1 MLYLMEHLLDEHC
14 TSIANLKWSVSN
26 TTMTKNF
33 LIAGSIVDT
42 DAERET
48 YEDVT
53 PAQVNAF
60 LNKLGP
66 DDDVQLDITSYGGS
80 VSAGIAICNLL
91 KQASANGHK
100 TIAHVI
106 GIAAS
111 MASAIA
117 CACDELK
124 IDANSFLM
132 LHLPWTMTMGN
143 AIDLRKEAEVLDKYK
158 DALIAIYRK
167 KFDMWDDGIEK
178 MLAEETW
185 ILGDSASLF
194 GLKAEVIPTAQP
206 VRIAASLKMPKFKHL
221 PKALKEIIMEKEEE
235 EIKKVDDE
243 VKNEEVVEEKV
254 EETKAE
260 EPVVEETQAEVVEET
275 KAEELVVEETKA
287 EEPKEEMVAKA
298 EVDKRVSGMQ
308 SAMAKQMDAMKKDY
322 EAKIADFEVQIK
334 AKDEELTKTMA
345 LVTSLTDDLK
355 NTSDELS
362 KMTSA
367 FKEKADAL
375 DALNAS
381 VNTPSQVDMK
391 PWAKLHGEELLKW
404 CRENQAYKH

>member
-1 MLYLMEHLLDEHC
+1 MLHQMEQLLDEHG
-14 TSIANLKWSVSN
+14 TSRANLKWSVSN
-26 TTMTKNF
+26 TTMTKKF

-66 DDDVQLDITSYGGS
+66 NDDVQLDITSYGGS

-100 TIAHVI
+100 TTAHVI

-117 CACDELK
+117 CACDQLK

-143 AIDLRKEAEVLDKYK
+143 AIDLRKEAEVLDQYR
-158 DALIAIYRK
+158 DALIAIYRT

-178 MLAEETW
+178 MLAAETW

-194 GLKAEVIPTAQP
+194 CLKAEVIPTAEP
-206 VRIAASLKMPKFKHL
+206 FRIAASLKMPKFKHI
-221 PKALKEIIMEKEEE
+221 PKALKEIIMEKEE

-254 EETKAE
+254 EETQAE
-260 EPVVEETQAEVVEET
+260 EPVVEETQ
-275 KAEELVVEETKA
+275 A

-298 EVDKRVSGMQ
+298 EADKRVSGMQ

-375 DALNAS
+375 DALNGQ
-381 VNTPSQVDMK
+381 VNTPKETTDWKS
-391 PWAKLHGEELLKW
+391 LKG
-404 CRENQAYKH
+404 QAFFDWYKKTH

>member
-1 MLYLMEHLLDEHC
+1 MLHQMEQLLDEHG
-14 TSIANLKWSVSN
+14 TSRANLKWSVSN
-26 TTMTKNF
+26 TTMTKKF

-66 DDDVQLDITSYGGS
+66 NDDVQLDITSYGGS

-143 AIDLRKEAEVLDKYK
+143 AIDLRKEAEVLDQYR
-158 DALIAIYRK
+158 DALIAIYRT

-178 MLAEETW
+178 MLAAETW
-185 ILGDSASLF
+185 IRGDSASLF
-194 GLKAEVIPTAQP
+194 GLKAEVIPTAEP
-206 VRIAASLKMPKFKHL
+206 FRIAASLKMPKFKNL
-221 PKALKEIIMEKEEE
+221 PKAFKEIIMEKEEE
-235 EIKKVDDE
+235 MKKVDDE
-243 VKNEEVVEEKV
+243 VKNEVVVEEK
-254 EETKAE
+254 
-260 EPVVEETQAEVVEET
+260 VEETQAEVVEE
-275 KAEELVVEETKA
+275 AKA

-298 EVDKRVSGMQ
+298 EVDKRVSGLQ

-375 DALNAS
+375 DALNGQ
-381 VNTPSQVDMK
+381 VNTPKETTDWKS
-391 PWAKLHGEELLKW
+391 LKG
-404 CRENQAYKH
+404 QAFFDWYKKTH

>member
-1 MLYLMEHLLDEHC
+1 MLHQMEQLLDEHS
-14 TSIANLKWSVSN
+14 TSREKVKWSVSN
-26 TTMTKNF
+26 ITMTKKF

-66 DDDVQLDITSYGGS
+66 NDDVQLDITSYGGS

-143 AIDLRKEAEVLDKYK
+143 AIDLRKEAEVLDQYR
-158 DALIAIYRK
+158 DALIAIYRT
-167 KFDMWDDGIEK
+167 KFDMLDDSIEK
-178 MLAEETW
+178 MLAAETW
-185 ILGDSASLF
+185 IIGDSASFF
-194 GLKAEVIPTAQP
+194 GLKAEVIPTAEP
-206 VRIAASLKMPKFKHL
+206 FRIAASLKMPKFKHL

-235 EIKKVDDE
+235 LKQANDE
-243 VKNEEVVEEKV
+243 VKDEMVVEEKAD
-254 EETKAE
+254 ETPA
-260 EPVVEETQAEVVEET
+260 EPVVEEPKEEVEASSTKVVEE
-275 KAEELVVEETKA
+275 AKA

-298 EVDKRVSGMQ
+298 EADKRVSGMQ

-375 DALNAS
+375 DALNCQ
-381 VNTPSQVDMK
+381 VNTPKETTDWKS
-391 PWAKLHGEELLKW
+391 LKGRAFFDW
-404 CRENQAYKH
+404 YKKTH

>member
-1 MLYLMEHLLDEHC
+1 
-14 TSIANLKWSVSN
+14 
-26 TTMTKNF
+26 MTKKF

-60 LNKLGP
+60 LNKLEP
-66 DDDVQLDITSYGGS
+66 NDDVQLDITSYGGS

-100 TIAHVI
+100 TKSHVI

-117 CACDELK
+117 CACDEMT
-124 IDANSFLM
+124 IDANSFWM
-132 LHLPWTMTMGN
+132 CHLPWTVSMGN
-143 AIDLRKEAEVLDKYK
+143 AIDLRKEAEVLDTYRDSLVSIYK
-158 DALIAIYRK
+158 T
-167 KFDMWDDGIEK
+167 KFDASDEVIIK
-178 MLAEETW
+178 MMESETW
-185 ILGDSASLF
+185 IRGDSASLF
-194 GLKAEVIPTAQP
+194 GLKAEVIPTEEP
-206 VRIAASLKMPKFKHL
+206 FRIAASLKMPKFKNL
-221 PKALKEIIMEKEEE
+221 PKAFKEIIMEKEEE
-235 EIKKVDDE
+235 MKKVDDE
-243 VKNEEVVEEKV
+243 VKNEVVVEEKV

-260 EPVVEETQAEVVEET
+260 VVEEA
-275 KAEELVVEETKA
+275 KA

-298 EVDKRVSGMQ
+298 EADKRVSGMQ

-375 DALNAS
+375 DALNGQ
-381 VNTPSQVDMK
+381 VNTPKETTDWKS
-391 PWAKLHGEELLKW
+391 LKG
-404 CRENQAYKH
+404 QAFFDWYKKTH

>member
-1 MLYLMEHLLDEHC
+1 MELQK
-14 TSIANLKWSVSN
+14 NSVSN
-26 TTMTKNF
+26 TTMTKKF

-53 PAQVNAF
+53 PAQVDAF

-124 IDANSFLM
+124 IEANSFIM

-143 AIDLRKEAEVLDKYK
+143 AIDLRKEAEVLDQYK
-158 DALIAIYRK
+158 DALIAIYRT

-178 MLAEETW
+178 LLAAETW

-194 GLKAEVIPTAQP
+194 GLKAEVIPTAEP
-206 VRIAASLKMPKFKHL
+206 FRIAASLKMPKFKNL
-221 PKALKEIIMEKEEE
+221 PKALKEIIMEKEE

-243 VKNEEVVEEKV
+243 VKNEEVVEDKV
-254 EETKAE
+254 EDTK
-260 EPVVEETQAEVVEET
+260 PEVVEDT
-275 KAEELVVEETKA
+275 KPEVVEETKA

>member
-1 MLYLMEHLLDEHC
+1 
-14 TSIANLKWSVSN
+14 
-26 TTMTKNF
+26 MTKKF

-42 DAERET
+42 DADKET

-66 DDDVQLDITSYGGS
+66 NDDVQLDITSYGGS

-132 LHLPWTMTMGN
+132 VHLPWTMTMGN
-143 AIDLRKEAEVLDKYK
+143 AIDLRKEAEVLDQYK
-158 DALIAIYRK
+158 DALIAIYRT

-178 MLAEETW
+178 MLAAETW
-185 ILGDSASLF
+185 IRGDSASLF
-194 GLKAEVIPTAQP
+194 GLKAEVIPTAEP
-206 VRIAASLKMPKFKHL
+206 FRIAASLKMPKFKNL
-221 PKALKEIIMEKEEE
+221 PKAFKEIIMEKEEE
-235 EIKKVDDE
+235 MKKVDDE
-243 VKNEEVVEEKV
+243 VKNEVVVEEKV
-254 EETKAE
+254 EETK
-260 EPVVEETQAEVVEET
+260 VEVVEET
-275 KAEELVVEETKA
+275 KAEEPVVEETKA

-298 EVDKRVSGMQ
+298 EADKRVSGMQ

-322 EAKIADFEVQIK
+322 EARIADFEVQIK

-375 DALNAS
+375 DALNGQ
-381 VNTPSQVDMK
+381 VNTPKETTDWKS
-391 PWAKLHGEELLKW
+391 LKG
-404 CRENQAYKH
+404 QAFFDWYKKTH

>member
-1 MLYLMEHLLDEHC
+1 MLHQMVQKLDEHG
-14 TSIANLKWSVSN
+14 TSRANLKWSVSN
-26 TTMTKNF
+26 TTMTKKF

-66 DDDVQLDITSYGGS
+66 NDDVQLDITSYGGS

-143 AIDLRKEAEVLDKYK
+143 AIDLRKEAEVLDQYR
-158 DALIAIYRK
+158 DALIAIYRT

-178 MLAEETW
+178 ILTAETW
-185 ILGDSASLF
+185 IRGDSASLF
-194 GLKAEVIPTAQP
+194 GLKAEVIPTAEP
-206 VRIAASLKMPKFKHL
+206 FRIAASLKMPKFKHL

-235 EIKKVDDE
+235 IKKVDDE
-243 VKNEEVVEEKV
+243 VKNEEVVEEK
-254 EETKAE
+254 
-260 EPVVEETQAEVVEET
+260 VEET

-375 DALNAS
+375 DALNCQ

-404 CRENQAYKH
+404 CRENQARKH

>member
-1 MLYLMEHLLDEHC
+1 
-14 TSIANLKWSVSN
+14 
-26 TTMTKNF
+26 MTKKF
-33 LIAGSIVDT
+33 LIAGSIIDT

-66 DDDVQLDITSYGGS
+66 NDDVQLDITSYGGS

-117 CACDELK
+117 CACDTLK
-124 IDANSFLM
+124 LDSNSFLM

-143 AIDLRKEAEVLDKYK
+143 AIDLRKEAEVLDQYR
-158 DALIAIYRK
+158 DALIAIYRT
-167 KFDMWDDGIEK
+167 KFDMWDDGINK
-178 MLAEETW
+178 MLTEETW
-185 ILGDSASLF
+185 IRGDSASLF
-194 GLKAEVIPTAQP
+194 GLKAEVIPTAEP
-206 VRIAASLKMPKFKHL
+206 FRIAASLKMPKFKNP
-221 PKALKEIIMEKEEE
+221 PKAFKEIIMEKEE

-243 VKNEEVVEEKV
+243 VKNEEVVEE
-254 EETKAE
+254 
-260 EPVVEETQAEVVEET
+260 TQAEVVEET
-275 KAEELVVEETKA
+275 QA

-375 DALNAS
+375 DALNGQ
-381 VNTPSQVDMK
+381 VNTPKETTDWKSLKGKEFFDYVK
-391 PWAKLHGEELLKW
+391 SHPELSH
-404 CRENQAYKH
+404 RR

>member
-1 MLYLMEHLLDEHC
+1 
-14 TSIANLKWSVSN
+14 
-26 TTMTKNF
+26 MTKKF

-42 DAERET
+42 DADKET

-66 DDDVQLDITSYGGS
+66 NDDVQLDITSYGGS

-132 LHLPWTMTMGN
+132 VHLPWTMTMGN
-143 AIDLRKEAEVLDKYK
+143 AIDLRKEAEVLDQYR
-158 DALIAIYRK
+158 DALIAIYRT

-178 MLAEETW
+178 MLAAETW
-185 ILGDSASLF
+185 IRGDSASLF
-194 GLKAEVIPTAQP
+194 GLKAEVIPTAEP
-206 VRIAASLKMPKFKHL
+206 FRIAASLKMPKFKNL
-221 PKALKEIIMEKEEE
+221 PKAFKEIIMEKEEE
-235 EIKKVDDE
+235 MKKVDDE
-243 VKNEEVVEEKV
+243 VKNEVVVEEKV
-254 EETKAE
+254 EETK
-260 EPVVEETQAEVVEET
+260 VEVVEET
-275 KAEELVVEETKA
+275 KAEEPVVEETKA

-298 EVDKRVSGMQ
+298 EADKRVSGMQ

-322 EAKIADFEVQIK
+322 EARIADFEVQIK

-375 DALNAS
+375 DALNGQ
-381 VNTPSQVDMK
+381 VNTPKETTDWKS
-391 PWAKLHGEELLKW
+391 LKG
-404 CRENQAYKH
+404 QAFFDWYKKTH

>member
-1 MLYLMEHLLDEHC
+1 MLHQMEQLLDKHD

-26 TTMTKNF
+26 TTMTKKF

-66 DDDVQLDITSYGGS
+66 NDDVQLDITSYGGS

-117 CACDELK
+117 CACDTLK
-124 IDANSFLM
+124 LDSNSFLM

-143 AIDLRKEAEVLDKYK
+143 AIDLRKEAEVLDQYR
-158 DALIAIYRK
+158 DALIAIYRT
-167 KFDMWDDGIEK
+167 KFDMWDDGIK
-178 MLAEETW
+178 KLLDAETW
-185 ILGDSASLF
+185 IRGDSASLF
-194 GLKAEVIPTAQP
+194 GLKAEVIPTAEQF
-206 VRIAASLKMPKFKHL
+206 RIAASLKMPKFKNL
-221 PKALKEIIMEKEEE
+221 PQAFKEIIMEKEE

-254 EETKAE
+254 EET
-260 EPVVEETQAEVVEET
+260 QAEVVEDTQPE
-275 KAEELVVEETKA
+275 VVEEAKA

-391 PWAKLHGEELLKW
+391 PWAKLHGDELLKW
-404 CRENQAYKH
+404 CRENQARKH